1 MLTKQR
7 LSPTEISAAKALVVE
22 DPDVQGGA
30 ATFKAARIPV
40 QQVAKLLARRADEAE
55 LFEDYPRLTQP
66 IIDAAGIYD
75 TMHPNRGHARNPD
88 WLRLPY
94 SRADSEAITTMV
106 GAARTISR
114 TRCALR
120 SVRAATVQGCR
131 TVRLMPYLRTG

>member
-55 LFEDYPRLTQP
+55 LFEDYPRLTQQM
-66 IIDAAGIYD
+66 IEAARLYAKL
-75 TMHPNRGHARNPD
+75 HPERGHARKPN
-88 WLRLPY
+88 W
-94 SRADSEAITTMV
+94 SRPT
-106 GAARTISR
+106 
-114 TRCALR
+114 
-120 SVRAATVQGCR
+120 
-131 TVRLMPYLRTG
+131 